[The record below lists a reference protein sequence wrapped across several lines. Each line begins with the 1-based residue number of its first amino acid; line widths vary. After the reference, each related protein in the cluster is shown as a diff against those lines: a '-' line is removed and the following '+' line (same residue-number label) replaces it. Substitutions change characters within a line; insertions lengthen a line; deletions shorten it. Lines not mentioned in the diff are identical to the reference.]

1 MSALDTM
8 PPAVPRPAMAAEANL
23 WSRLSDRLNPI
34 LVREVQQA
42 VKGRV
47 FPLMI
52 MLALGISVVIA
63 AVVGSNYAEG
73 ATGRGAFD
81 AGLAT
86 LVPLVLF
93 IIPMQAYNSMRTE
106 LKGGIVEQLL
116 LSRLSPGA
124 VLSGKLQAAMV
135 QFVLYVS
142 VMSPLLATSYL
153 LRGVDLPTIAISLVF
168 ALIICISATAFAVS
182 SAAQAVVPA
191 LQPIANLG
199 VAFGLGV
206 GTVSMIGFVASSNYS
221 RSVGW
226 LVRSNGF
233 GMVVSGIVL
242 LAVISTAMSWL
253 AARTF
258 LLHAFENKSTG
269 FRIFMFC
276 LPVLAY
282 GWMISFVDSPYW
294 SESFPVV
301 TFVLLIVGVIFGVF
315 MVTEQKQLSPRVWAH
330 VPASRGVARLMT
342 PLLPGRD
349 RGFLCFM
356 IYAALL
362 LGLAFIFWPV
372 SSSGM
377 FSRFPLLLMNTG
389 LMALTYAV
397 VYLSIGRWVRDRLS
411 DSVQGNHAGRFM
423 LPVLILLFCVV
434 PLLVDVMTRGQ
445 VRSWHVG
452 HIMNPIW
459 TIREWAGVS
468 RWSQAMPIVW
478 GVLIFVTLWQIP
490 VMLRGAG
497 EVQRAAAA
505 RRMRLQGAAA
515 GVSVEVPAEVGAE
528 AIVEVG
534 AEVVVE
540 PASLPGRSDSGN
552 SD

>member
-1 MSALDTM
+1 MSALD
-8 PPAVPRPAMAAEANL
+8 PAVPAAVPRPAMAAEANL

-63 AVVGSNYAEG
+63 AVVASNYAEG

-142 VMSPLLATSYL
+142 VLSPLLATSYL
-153 LRGVDLPTIAISLVF
+153 LRGVDLPTIAISLMF
-168 ALIICISATAFAVS
+168 ALIICVSATAFAVS

-199 VAFGLGV
+199 IAFGLGV
-206 GTVSMIGFVASSNYS
+206 GTVSMIGFVASGGYS

-226 LVRSNGF
+226 LVRSNEF
-233 GMVVSGIVL
+233 GMFVSGIVL
-242 LAVISTAMSWL
+242 LAVISTTMSWL

-258 LLHAFENKSTG
+258 LLHTFENKSTG
-269 FRIFMFC
+269 FRVFLFC

-282 GWMISFVDSPYW
+282 GWMLLFVDSAGW
-294 SESFPVV
+294 SRLFPIL
-301 TFVLLIVGVIFGVF
+301 TFVLLIAGVIFGVF
-315 MVTEQKQLSPRVWAH
+315 MVTEQRQLSPRVWAH
-330 VPASRGVARLMT
+330 VPAGRGRSRLMT

-349 RGFLCFM
+349 RGFLCFI

-362 LGLAFIFWPV
+362 LGVALIFWPT
-372 SSSGM
+372 SGLTM
-377 FSRFPLLLMNTG
+377 FGGPPGHIANSG

-397 VYLSIGRWVRDRLS
+397 VYLSIGRWVRDRLP
-411 DSVQGNHAGRFM
+411 DNVQGNYAGRFM
-423 LPVLILLFCVV
+423 LPVLIVLFCVV
-434 PLLVDVMTRGQ
+434 PLLVDVMTRGK
-445 VRSWHVG
+445 VDSWHVG
-452 HIMNPIW
+452 HVMNPLW
-459 TIREWAGVS
+459 TISKWAGS
-468 RWSQAMPIVW
+468 GRWNGAMPVVWIVLLVVT
-478 GVLIFVTLWQIP
+478 VLQIR
-490 VMLRGAG
+490 VVWRGAG
-497 EVQRAAAA
+497 EVQRATAA
-505 RRMRLQGAAA
+505 RRLRMQGADADVA
-515 GVSVEVPAEVGAE
+515 AE
-528 AIVEVG
+528 A
-534 AEVVVE
+534 VVAGEAGPE
-540 PASLPGRSDSGN
+540 PVSSPGRADSGN